1 MLLALRPRPGAV
13 AAPPPSLDTSPS
25 NQPPAPRTSRRLRR
39 PATPAAT
46 RACCVTPI
54 RKPASRARSTGRPPT
69 RDRLPPSSDARAAT
83 ARDRRTS
90 TTTPR
95 ETSRSSRQMK
105 PAEVN
110 GTCLTCHNRGTHA
123 GWEGSTH
130 EARNLSCATCHSVHK
145 PASLDAPARQGDG
158 NPAVRD
164 VPPHAGGQDRARRR
178 AHAGAR
184 RQDVVLVVPQP
195 ARIDQQRQGAEGRQL
210 GRRVVHQLSHRDA
223 RTDAL
228 RARAG
233 ARELRDL
240 PRSAR
245 ILQRPDARGPH
256 ADALPALSHR
266 EQAPGDALR
275 QGPDHHQQE
284 QPDVRQIVRELP
296 LERPRLESP
305 LGPVLHAV
313 SGAVVCADSPSR
325 RSPCSA
331 SPRPVPHSH
340 REPPNRRRRHRLR
353 PRRSRPRPRR
363 PMRPSGRRVAQS
375 LRADLARIPHR
386 GPLHERGRRSG
397 ALPALP
403 GPARRAAVLELPL
416 LVRQAGRHV
425 GLPRARRERRLPRPG
440 VHGELR
446 PDRQAVAQ
454 RQLAADSAVLQRR
467 YDDAVYGHRRH
478 AGARRRDA
486 ARDPERAGQSQ
497 RLRPAG
503 AGVRAARAA
512 RHRPCRHGRDAE
524 AEPRRHGQLHDAEA
538 QRRAALGGQLRLQQR
553 RRGGAPLRFAR
564 ERPHHR
570 HRVDERAQHA
580 ACRLQRLLVRQH
592 RADADLGQPAPPRR
606 RGRRAGTRTHVPLAV
621 ELGPDHQLRRL
632 HQAGAQ
638 DAGDGL
644 LLLRI
649 VEQRRAAAALHDQRG
664 AAADR
669 AAPREHRGGS
679 ARLFDQPEPHLAP
692 VDRLAVQR
700 ARAQLHL
707 RQPHAR
713 HVHHGHG
720 QLRLLGCRRRQRAVR
735 TSMRTAGRPSTA
747 TPRGRN

>member
-1 MLLALRPRPGAV
+1 MRRFAITTIALLGLAAPGAALAQG
-13 AAPPPSLDTSPS
+13 AA
-25 NQPPAPRTSRRLRR
+25 QPPAPPSTQ
-39 PATPAAT
+39 TPAQ
-46 RACCVTPI
+46 
-54 RKPASRARSTGRPPT
+54 PA
-69 RDRLPPSSDARAAT
+69 
-83 ARDRRTS
+83 
-90 TTTPR
+90 
-95 ETSRSSRQMK
+95 
-105 PAEVN
+105 
-110 GTCLTCHNRGTHA
+110 
-123 GWEGSTH
+123 
-130 EARNLSCATCHSVHK
+130 
-145 PASLDAPARQGDG
+145 APA
-158 NPAVRD
+158 A
-164 VPPHAGGQDRARRR
+164 A
-178 AHAGAR
+178 
-184 RQDVVLVVPQP
+184 
-195 ARIDQQRQGAEGRQL
+195 
-210 GRRVVHQLSHRDA
+210 
-223 RTDAL
+223 
-228 RARAG
+228 
-233 ARELRDL
+233 
-240 PRSAR
+240 
-245 ILQRPDARGPH
+245 ARG
-256 ADALPALSHR
+256 R
-266 EQAPGDALR
+266 C
-275 QGPDHHQQE
+275 
-284 QPDVRQIVRELP
+284 V
-296 LERPRLESP
+296 
-305 LGPVLHAV
+305 
-313 SGAVVCADSPSR
+313 
-325 RSPCSA
+325 
-331 SPRPVPHSH
+331 
-340 REPPNRRRRHRLR
+340 
-353 PRRSRPRPRR
+353 
-363 PMRPSGRRVAQS
+363 RRVAQS

-386 GPLHERGRRSG
+386 RPLHERGRRSG

-486 ARDPERAGQSQ
+486 ARDPERRRRISTPTS
-497 RLRPAG
+497 RWRR
-503 AGVRAARAA
+503 VRAARAA

-564 ERPHHR
+564 ERLHHR

-606 RGRRAGTRTHVPLAV
+606 QRRTTAGTRTHVPLAV

-644 LLLRI
+644 LLLRT
-649 VEQRRAAAALHDQRG
+649 VEQRRAAAALHDQLG
-664 AAADR
+664 AAAVR
-669 AAPREHRGGS
+669 AAPRDHRRGS
-679 ARLFDQPEPHLAP
+679 ARLLDQPEPHLAP

-713 HVHHGHG
+713 DVDHGHD
-720 QLRLLGCRRRQRAVR
+720 QLRRLGRRRRQRAVR
-735 TSMRTAGRPSTA
+735 TSTRTAGRTSTA